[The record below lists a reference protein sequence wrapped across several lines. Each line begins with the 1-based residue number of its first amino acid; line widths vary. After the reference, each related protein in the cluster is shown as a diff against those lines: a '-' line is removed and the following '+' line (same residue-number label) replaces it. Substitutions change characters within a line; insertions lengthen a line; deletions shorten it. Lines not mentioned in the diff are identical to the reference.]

1 LLTWPY
7 RYLGDILKNTS
18 RSVDQVTVQPDGKW
32 NIRKEP
38 EQRGYQKGVAS
49 TSDDEDDDIVEI
61 TKSGDSVRMS
71 TPRGF
76 GQSSTP
82 YREAS
87 TASSVPSRPPGS
99 ISGKRPISAVIDL
112 TSSGDEDE
120 PEDRAPKR
128 QFSGYAQQPLPPVF
142 RPSPSNPMNGYPR
155 Q

>member
-1 LLTWPY
+1 MK
-7 RYLGDILKNTS
+7 RTS
-18 RSVDQVTVQPDGKW
+18 RSIDQVTVQPDGQW
-32 NIRKEP
+32 DVRKEP
-38 EQRGYQKGVAS
+38 EQRGAQKGVAS
-49 TSDDEDDDIVEI
+49 TSDDDDDIIEI

-82 YREAS
+82 YREVS
-87 TASSVPSRPPGS
+87 ASSSIPSRATGS

-128 QFSGYAQQPLPPVF
+128 QFGSFPQPHSLPPPF